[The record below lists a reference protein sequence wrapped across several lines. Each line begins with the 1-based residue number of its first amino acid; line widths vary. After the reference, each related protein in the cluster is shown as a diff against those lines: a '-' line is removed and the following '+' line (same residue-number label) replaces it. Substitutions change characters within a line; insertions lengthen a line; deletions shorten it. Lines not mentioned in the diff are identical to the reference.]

1 MYDCK
6 RQARSMKALL
16 ALSAVLGAILATA
29 LAAGGSAATGHGE
42 IWAVAEDTGTIYVL
56 NGQGAH
62 VESVTHPLIQKPH
75 LMTFSPS
82 GRYAYLADVGNGRL
96 NVIRRNDRELVASV
110 PFPVGLDTHQGQASP
125 DGETILVARRV
136 GSRTLYR
143 VVANEHAETWTLAA
157 ESLTFPGG
165 RTPICTVFRPDG
177 IRAYVFLAP
186 SGIAVVD
193 VPTMTLATDA
203 GVGGIIPTTGLIG
216 CGFAESRDRRFAY
229 AVSGAGSGHF
239 YRLDLLGAELTELN
253 PAVGATDL
261 HNLALSAN
269 EEVAY
274 ASSRGS
280 DELLTID
287 LTTGLV
293 LDRLPVD
300 ATAGP
305 DLPDGVAVKGNTVY
319 VALKAAGKVAIVK
332 ANQQEVEYVD
342 VTAPSL
348 NALPHVS
355 VRG

>member
-1 MYDCK
+1 MHDCK
-6 RQARSMKALL
+6 PQTGSMKALL
-16 ALSAVLGAILATA
+16 ALAALLGAILATV

-56 NGQGAH
+56 NGQGVQ

-82 GRYAYLADVGNGRL
+82 GRYAYVADVGNGRL
-96 NVIRRNDRELVASV
+96 NVIRRNDRELIASV
-110 PFPVGLDTHQGQASP
+110 TFPVGLDTHQGKASP
-125 DGETILVARRV
+125 DGKTILVARRV
-136 GSRTLYR
+136 GSRTLYK
-143 VVANEHAETWTLAA
+143 VVADENAETWTLAA

-165 RTPICTVFRPDG
+165 RTPICTVFHPDG
-177 IRAYVFLAP
+177 ARAFVFLAP

-193 VPTMTLATDA
+193 VATMTLAADA
-203 GVGGIIPTTGLIG
+203 GVGGIIPTGGVIG
-216 CGFAESRDRRFAY
+216 CGFAESRDGHTY
-229 AVSGAGSGHF
+229 AVSPAGSGHF
-239 YRLDLLGAELTELN
+239 YRLDLLAAELTELN

-274 ASSRGS
+274 ATSRGS
-280 DELLTID
+280 EELLTID
-287 LTTGLV
+287 LTTGLI
-293 LDRLPVD
+293 LDRVPVD
-300 ATAGP
+300 ATASP

-319 VALKAAGKVAIVK
+319 VALKAAGRVAIVK
-332 ANQQEVEYVD
+332 ANQQEVEYVA

-348 NALPHVS
+348 NALPHVT